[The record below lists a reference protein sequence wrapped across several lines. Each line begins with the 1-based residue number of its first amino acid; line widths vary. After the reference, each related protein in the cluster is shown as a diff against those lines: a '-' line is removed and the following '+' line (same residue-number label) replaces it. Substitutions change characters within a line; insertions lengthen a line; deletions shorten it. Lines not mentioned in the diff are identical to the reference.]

1 MSAHK
6 IIVLAAACAALIVP
20 SFASARQ
27 PAAEG
32 ATLTLAT
39 PAAKAE
45 FVIDGAAW
53 TCSGADCKSSFV
65 DDMPALRSCKRVVA
79 ETGAVTAF
87 TWRGKTLSA
96 AEIQVCN
103 TRAKA

>member
-1 MSAHK
+1 MSARS
-6 IIVLAAACAALIVP
+6 IIILSAAFAALIVP
-20 SFASARQ
+20 SFSAARQ

-32 ATLTLAT
+32 ATLTLAGQ
-39 PAAKAE
+39 AAKADY
-45 FVIDGAAW
+45 VIDGAAW
-53 TCSGADCKSSFV
+53 TCAGADCKANFV

-87 TWRGKTLSA
+87 TWRGKALSA